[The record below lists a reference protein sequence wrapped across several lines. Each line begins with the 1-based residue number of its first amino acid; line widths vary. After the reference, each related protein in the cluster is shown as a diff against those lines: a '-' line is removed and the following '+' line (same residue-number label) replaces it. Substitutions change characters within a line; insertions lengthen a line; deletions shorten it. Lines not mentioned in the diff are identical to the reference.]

1 MNNNLDT
8 QTWKKR
14 LSDDSNAIC
23 LDVRTSNEH
32 TESHIPNSRHIDI
45 CLLYTSPSPR
55 DY

>member
-14 LSDDSNAIC
+14 LSDDSNSIC

-32 TESHIPNSRHIDI
+32 TESHIPNSLNIDI
-45 CLLYTSPSPR
+45 YDPMLR
-55 DY
+55 EFGI